1 MPGNVA
7 KYYEIP
13 DALFVSAVAPGSDAA
28 AKGVQVGDIIV
39 SADGEH
45 MSETGDLSAV
55 VDAKEVGQT
64 VSLEIYRP
72 EGTVYINVELMETAD
87 LY

>member
-1 MPGNVA
+1 
-7 KYYEIP
+7 
-13 DALFVSAVAPGSDAA
+13 
-28 AKGVQVGDIIV
+28 
-39 SADGEH
+39 